1 MCSSLQ
7 RKSKKD
13 ESSSE
18 DESESEGDEDDDSER
33 DFVSKVTP
41 APKFQVPYGN
51 NLKSTVYKM

>member
-41 APKFQVPYGN
+41 APKFQVPY
-51 NLKSTVYKM
+51 